1 MKPRRKPEYTW
12 IEGLAICLGMIAVQL
27 STQVISQWGTYF
39 YSPSL
44 GTGRTVYV
52 AVSLA
57 GMIFIVGTIWD
68 SITDPLVGMWS
79 DKTRTR
85 PGRLR
90 VFRISGRRRPFIFW
104 GSLFMVFTSVL
115 YWYPPVQGE
124 STANFVYGCVLLCLH
139 WTVFTV
145 TVVPL
150 TSLGP
155 EIARSE
161 AARVSL
167 GIWTAV
173 GMIVGLAMAIV
184 LPGEMITR
192 LDPERVESSI
202 ALAVPESSLEVGEA
216 GLAQAIRAILPED
229 MKERAALSASVPAVP
244 RDLADEMR
252 VAQSDG
258 AVSVVFSGALF
269 EALDAAYHEPAVSA
283 ALPEALQGTFEFIHL
298 PDALAVVFP
307 DGPLAAEAE
316 AGLRE
321 GLELALGP
329 KALERFDIEHD
340 AASTRFSL
348 PDGLV
353 RQLNAQYLGTLAQGA
368 VPPALGEQLRITRT
382 EGTFSAAGY
391 QRVAL
396 IFALI
401 AFVLYQVPV
410 WLVRERYDSEG
421 RTEAPVS
428 WLRGMRDA
436 ARNYPFVIYC
446 FSYFLFTLGFLAA
459 QNALPYFAEL
469 GLGGDEG
476 TVTILMIPFIL
487 MCVVF
492 FVVVPPLT
500 KRLHTKYM
508 TFLAFLI
515 ITTGLPWMYVIAWM
529 DVDPKL
535 KMLLGAVLFGYC
547 GIAQS
552 IIYVM
557 MTPMLGECIDYDEL
571 RSGQRREALY
581 NGLHGLATKMAIA
594 FAILLSTQSMSR
606 LGNSVENP
614 SGVFLVGPFA
624 ALFTLLGLVAIL
636 FYPILDVARGPD
648 KKTEDGTHSVRDAE

>member
-1 MKPRRKPEYTW
+1 MKRRPEPEYTW

-68 SITDPLVGMWS
+68 SITDPLIGMWS

-85 PGRLR
+85 PGWLR
-90 VFRISGRRRPFIFW
+90 VFPISGRRRPFIFW

-139 WTVFTV
+139 WTVFTI

-161 AARVSL
+161 EARVSL

-202 ALAVPESSLEVGEA
+202 ALNAPESGLDD

-229 MKERAALSASVPAVP
+229 MKEPTALSASLPPMP
-244 RDLADEMR
+244 RGFEDAMR
-252 VAQSDG
+252 VTQSEG
-258 AVSVVFSGALF
+258 AVSVLFTGPLF
-269 EALDAAYHEPAVSA
+269 EALDEAYHEPAVSA
-283 ALPEALQGTFEFIHL
+283 ALPEALQGSFEFIHL

-307 DGPLAAEAE
+307 DGPLDHKAET
-316 AGLRE
+316 GLRAAL
-321 GLELALGP
+321 GLALGS
-329 KALERFDIEHD
+329 KALERIVIEHD

-348 PDGLV
+348 SDGLV

-410 WLVRERYDSEG
+410 WLVRERYDSEQ
-421 RTEAPVS
+421 RKEAPVS

-436 ARNYPFVIYC
+436 ARNYPFVVYC

-487 MCVVF
+487 TCIVF

-515 ITTGLPWMYVIAWM
+515 ITTGLPWMYVIAKS
-529 DVDPKL
+529 DLAPGPK
-535 KMLLGAVLFGYC
+535 MFFGALLFGYC

-614 SGVFLVGPFA
+614 VGVFLVGPFA

-636 FYPILDVARGPD
+636 FYPILDVARNPH
-648 KKTEDGTHSVRDAE
+648 KESEDGTHDTE